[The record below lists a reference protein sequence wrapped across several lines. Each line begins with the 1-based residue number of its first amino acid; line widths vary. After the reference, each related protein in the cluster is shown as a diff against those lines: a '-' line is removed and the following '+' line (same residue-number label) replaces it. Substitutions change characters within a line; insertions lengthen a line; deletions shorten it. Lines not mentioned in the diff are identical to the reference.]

1 MRQCKLLLLVPLL
14 FLQSCLATVFVLPE
28 APALNRIAR
37 LEDQRCE
44 TVDITP
50 YLAHS
55 SALVRHRAALCL
67 ARLKNADA
75 LPKIASRL
83 ESESDNRVT
92 EMLIFALG
100 QIGSRNS
107 LALLKVFLYH
117 GNDAIRAAAV
127 DAVGKIRDPSMTG
140 ELAGILKNDPSP
152 RVRGEACLALFILG
166 GKREDLSKDLP
177 AEVLVA
183 RSAALTNAL
192 HLDASAE
199 VQWRAAYALS
209 EIRDPTT
216 EAALR
221 RTLDERNTDFRARMF
236 AVRGLSH
243 MPPTTEIQEVLIRS
257 CSDADWPVVVESI
270 KSLRNYNNLQTA
282 VKLIHL
288 LSPGVTL
295 NTHVRAT
302 AARTLG
308 YITEGGASAIKA
320 LKQATF
326 DFSLA
331 VEGEAIVALG
341 TIGGLSEDI
350 TFLDRIAEHQNP
362 YLRAKAAE
370 AAIEMKDEGMDTLLA
385 LALDKS
391 IRVRCKAMEGLKNFP
406 QYKEEIIPVAEDNL
420 KINDMALH
428 HAAAELLAVCES
440 TESLPFLKEAYAMS
454 MGPETSEARQKLF
467 ETSIALGGGEDIEFL
482 WTALKDDDFK
492 IRAQAADLLSEQ
504 PGLIAFPEPDF
515 HFPQV
520 FPLAGEDYL
529 TGDPNP
535 IAHIFTEKGE
545 FWIELYPDMAPFHV
559 KSFIENARAGLYD
572 TLKFHRI
579 VPNFVVQGLD
589 PRGDGWGT
597 NDIVLRD
604 EINPLRYHTR
614 GMVGAPNSGPDTA
627 GCQIFI
633 TLCPT
638 PHLEGSYTIFGKV
651 IAGMNVVHAQQVGDG
666 VLRVTIEE

>member
-1 MRQCKLLLLVPLL
+1 MRQVKLFFLLPLL
-14 FLQSCLATVFVLPE
+14 FLPSCLATVFVLPE
-28 APALNRIAR
+28 APSLNRIAR
-37 LEDQRCE
+37 LEDQRCNVGE
-44 TVDITP
+44 ITP

-55 SALVRHRAALCL
+55 SSLVRHRAALSL
-67 ARLKNADA
+67 ARLRDSGA
-75 LPKIASRL
+75 LYSIAARL
-83 ESESDNRVT
+83 ETEPDQRVT

-100 QIGSRNS
+100 QIGDRSS

-117 GNDAIRAAAV
+117 GNNAIRAAAV
-127 DAVGKIRDPSMTG
+127 EAVGKIRDPSMTN
-140 ELAGILKNDPSP
+140 EIAQILKNDPTP
-152 RVRGEACLALFILG
+152 QVRGEACLALFILG

-177 AEVLVA
+177 ADVLAA
-183 RSAALTNAL
+183 RSEALTNAL
-192 HLDASAE
+192 LLDASAE
-199 VQWRAAYALS
+199 VRWRAAYALAD
-209 EIRDPTT
+209 IRDPST

-221 RTLDERNTDFRARMF
+221 KTLEERNTDFRTRIF

-257 CSDADWPVVVESI
+257 CSDPDWPVVVESI
-270 KSLRNYNNLQTA
+270 KALKNYNNLQTA

-308 YITEGGASAIKA
+308 YISEGGASAIKA

-341 TIGGLSEDI
+341 TIGALSDDL

-362 YLRAKAAE
+362 YLRVKAAE
-370 AAIEMKDEGMDTLLA
+370 AAIEMKDEGMDSLLA

-406 QYKEEIIPVAEDNL
+406 QYKDEIIPVAEDNL

-428 HAAAELLAVCES
+428 YAAADLVAACES
-440 TESLPFLKEAYAMS
+440 KESLPFLKEAYEMNR
-454 MGPETSEARQKLF
+454 GPETVEARQKLF
-467 ETSIALGGGEDIEFL
+467 ETIITLGGGDDIEFL
-482 WTALKDDDFK
+482 WTALRDDDFK
-492 IRAQAADLLSEQ
+492 IRSQAADLLSEQ
-504 PGLIAFPEPDF
+504 PGLVAFPEPDIR
-515 HFPQV
+515 FPHV
-520 FPLAGEDYL
+520 FPLAAEDYL
-529 TGDPNP
+529 TGKPNP
-535 IAHIFTEKGE
+535 IAHVFTEKGE

-559 KSFIENARAGLYD
+559 KGFIQNARAGLYD
-572 TLKFHRI
+572 GLKFHRV

-589 PRGDGWGT
+589 PRGDGWGK
-597 NDIVLRD
+597 NNYELRD

-627 GCQIFI
+627 GCQIFV

-638 PHLEGSYTIFGKV
+638 PHLDGNYTIFGKV